1 MKFRSLPIVAV
12 ALSLAACTVAPAP
25 VVTPA
30 LPPVVVA
37 PPVAPVTPS
46 ADVPRAAAV
55 SIVNREMAQRLPG
68 TNVTPYTTCVVNNAT
83 QAELADIASL
93 GAGSPAVASA
103 VAAIVQRPA
112 TSRCIAGLRQTA

>member
-1 MKFRSLPIVAV
+1 MRSILVLSAA

-25 VVTPA
+25 VANP
-30 LPPVVVA
+30 LPPVVVT
-37 PPVAPVTPS
+37 PPVAPVTP
-46 ADVPRAAAV
+46 ATDVSRAAAV

-103 VAAIVQRPA
+103 VASIVQRSS
-112 TSRCIAGLRQTA
+112 TSSCIAGLRRTA